1 MVGEFIP
8 LVVREVRRETADA
21 ISIFFD
27 YPGGD
32 KESFPYHPGQYLTIK
47 WKDGEEEHRRS
58 YSISSVPDDPFISI
72 AIKEVPK
79 GTVSPILSREIK
91 PGDTLEVMFP
101 EGRFTT
107 EFHPD
112 KKRTIFLI
120 GAGSGIT
127 PLMSLV
133 RTALE
138 KEPKSTVVL
147 LYGSRTEAQIIFKN
161 DLEKLANRYQGQ
173 FFVYHTLSKPEDGGL
188 LKGLFGKKKTEWQG
202 MKGRISLSHIKN
214 ILDKHPGNRDNAI
227 FFLCGPGDFIQTTE
241 KSLLSLGIKEDL
253 VKKEYFTPP
262 STEHPTLEDG
272 KSMKHTGKTATVTVH
287 LRGETI
293 TIPVKDDT
301 ILDTLLS
308 LGYDAPYSCHA
319 GACATCM
326 AKVLQGSV
334 EMDACFALNDHEIA
348 SGYILSC
355 QSHPTTEVVEITYD
369 E

>member
-8 LVVREVRRETADA
+8 LKVNEVRKETEDTV
-21 ISIFFD
+21 SILFE

-32 KESFPYHPGQYLTIK
+32 KEAFPYRPGQYLTIK
-47 WKDGEEEHRRS
+47 WHDGKEEHRRS
-58 YSISSVPDDPFISI
+58 YSISSVPEDDLIHI
-72 AIKEVPK
+72 TIKEVPK
-79 GTVSPILSREIK
+79 GAVSPMLNREIK
-91 PGDTLEVMFP
+91 AGDVLEVMFP

-107 EFHPD
+107 EFDPD

-127 PLMSLV
+127 PLISLV
-133 RTALE
+133 RAALE

-147 LYGSRTEAQIIFKN
+147 LYGSRTESQIIFRH
-161 DLEKLANRYQGQ
+161 DLDKLAERYKGQ
-173 FFVYHTLSKPEDGGL
+173 LFVYYTLSKPEDGGL
-188 LKGLFGKKKTEWQG
+188 LKNLFGKKKPEWQG
-202 MKGRISLSHIKN
+202 MKGRISSTHIKK
-214 ILDKHPGNRDNAI
+214 ILDQHPFSHGNSL
-227 FFLCGPGDFIQTTE
+227 FFVCGPGDFIQTAE
-241 KSLLSLGIKEDL
+241 KSLLSFGIDES
-253 VKKEYFTPP
+253 VIKKEFFTPP
-262 STEHPTLEDG
+262 SSEHPTVNVGET
-272 KSMKHTGKTATVTVH
+272 MKHTGKASTVTVH

-293 TIPVKDDT
+293 IAKVTDQT
-301 ILDTLLS
+301 ILDTLLD